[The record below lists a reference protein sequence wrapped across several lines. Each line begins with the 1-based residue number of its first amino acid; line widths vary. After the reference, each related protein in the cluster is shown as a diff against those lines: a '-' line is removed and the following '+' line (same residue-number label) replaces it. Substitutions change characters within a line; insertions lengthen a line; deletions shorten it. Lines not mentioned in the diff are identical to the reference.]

1 MHLGFLAERQKS
13 AIWAKRALRAARF
26 CYLMNFD
33 RSYFKVW
40 KIFDFFGTFREN
52 AFGMY
57 FWPERQKF
65 AISAET
71 AQFWGFGIGPAT
83 RQPLIR
89 IPAEASHRES
99 LQGASLSSTG
109 FTASQSIFC
118 ELFIKSIFT
127 KRLSK
132 IIENYPGW

>member
-1 MHLGFLAERQKS
+1 
-13 AIWAKRALRAARF
+13 
-26 CYLMNFD
+26 
-33 RSYFKVW
+33 
-40 KIFDFFGTFREN
+40 
-52 AFGMY
+52 MY

-109 FTASQSIFC
+109 FTASQSIFYWQFPGKKK
-118 ELFIKSIFT
+118 LNKGVG
-127 KRLSK
+127 RLNLVLLLNRNLGK
-132 IIENYPGW
+132 I

>member
-1 MHLGFLAERQKS
+1 
-13 AIWAKRALRAARF
+13 
-26 CYLMNFD
+26 
-33 RSYFKVW
+33 
-40 KIFDFFGTFREN
+40 
-52 AFGMY
+52 MY

-89 IPAEASHRES
+89 IPAEAGHRES

-109 FTASQSIFC
+109 FTASQSIFTC
-118 ELFIKSIFT
+118 EDKKWGGYASV
-127 KRLSK
+127 K
-132 IIENYPGW
+132 IYYNKFVFF

>member
-1 MHLGFLAERQKS
+1 
-13 AIWAKRALRAARF
+13 
-26 CYLMNFD
+26 
-33 RSYFKVW
+33 
-40 KIFDFFGTFREN
+40 
-52 AFGMY
+52 MY

-99 LQGASLSSTG
+99 LQGASLSPTG
-109 FTASQSIFC
+109 FTASQSIF
-118 ELFIKSIFT
+118 FT
-127 KRLSK
+127 VNNSGNNSCRVVEVGQNFKTIL
-132 IIENYPGW
+132 

>member
-1 MHLGFLAERQKS
+1 
-13 AIWAKRALRAARF
+13 
-26 CYLMNFD
+26 
-33 RSYFKVW
+33 
-40 KIFDFFGTFREN
+40 
-52 AFGMY
+52 MY

-109 FTASQSIFC
+109 FTASQSIFYKQRAFNC
-118 ELFIKSIFT
+118 ATE
-127 KRLSK
+127 
-132 IIENYPGW
+132 II